1 MSVTVSI
8 KKLGQLFSRQSGRL
22 GSRRD
27 DDKGISKAHL
37 KAALDST
44 QTAMMIVDRDL
55 RITYFNRQ
63 SLELFKKNERVFQSI
78 WPDFRAS
85 NDFLM
90 GRCIDGFHKEPAHQR
105 KLLSDPNNL
114 PYQTDITIGPLKL
127 ELTVGAIMDGD
138 GQYVGS
144 SLEWA
149 DVTGLRRQEGDIA
162 RLRSTV
168 DQVQTAIVTIDRDF
182 LITYVN
188 QSSLDLFTSHQDKF
202 RKVWPDFKAETSWLM
217 GRCIDEFHQRP
228 EHQRKLLANPDNL
241 PYRTDIRIDDVLIE
255 LNVSTIF
262 DAKGGYI
269 GNTLEWRDVTAERA
283 RQLEVGRL
291 TSAVMGMTTN
301 LMMADL
307 DGRIVFMNP
316 SLEKLLKSREAAL
329 AQIFPGFEVA
339 KLLGEN
345 IDCFHKNPRHQR
357 GIINDPDRLPHSAN
371 IRVGE
376 LEFEL
381 IVIAMRDGGG
391 KHIGTAVQWL
401 DITEVQDAQ
410 RQVASLIAKATEG
423 ELTERINVSQYQGF
437 MKNLG
442 EGINS
447 LLEAIVTPISDSIE
461 VMSAMAQGD
470 LNQTMSDRFGG
481 EFGRL
486 ATAVNTSIEN
496 LRDMV
501 AQINT
506 ASAKVTN
513 ASTEIAQGNNDLSQR
528 TEEQAS
534 SLEETAAS
542 MEELSAQVK
551 NSADNARLAS
561 RQAQEAMGRARDG
574 GEVVT
579 QAVGAMTE
587 IESASRKIA
596 DIIGVIDEIAF
607 QTNLLALNAAVEAA
621 RAGEQGRGFAVVA
634 SEVRNLAQRSAGAA
648 KEIKALIQDSVAKV
662 SQGSKLVGDSGH
674 RLTEIVTAVE
684 EVTKL
689 MKEIDIASQ
698 EQATGIDE
706 VTRAV
711 TQMDEMT
718 QQNAALVEEAAA
730 SSESLL
736 DEARQLVQLMAFFNG
751 EMLEQTPPVVA
762 AKRTA
767 PAAKVKAKASASNAK
782 TSKAKLADEG
792 EEWEAF

>member
-1 MSVTVSI
+1 M

-22 GSRRD
+22 GVHKD

-44 QTAMMIVDRDL
+44 QTAMMIVDREL
-55 RITYFNRQ
+55 RITYINRQ
-63 SLELFKKNERVFQSI
+63 SLELFKKNEKIFQSI
-78 WPDFRAS
+78 WPDFKAS
-85 NDFLM
+85 SDFMM
-90 GRCIDGFHKEPAHQR
+90 GRCIDGFHKDPSHQR
-105 KLLSDPNNL
+105 KLLGDPSNL

-127 ELTVGAIMDGD
+127 ELTVGAIMDGG

-149 DVTGLRRQEGDIA
+149 DVTGLRQQESDIA

-188 QSSLDLFTSHQDKF
+188 QASLDLFAAQELKF
-202 RKVWPDFKAETSWLM
+202 RQVWPDFRAELDWLM

-228 EHQRKLLANPDNL
+228 EHQRKLLANPNNL
-241 PYRTDIRIDDVLIE
+241 PYRTDITIDDVIIE
-255 LNVSTIF
+255 LNVSTIM
-262 DAKGGYI
+262 DGKSAYI
-269 GNTLEWRDVTAERA
+269 GNTLEWRDVTDERA

-307 DGRIVFMNP
+307 NGRIVFMNP
-316 SLEKLLKSREAAL
+316 SLVALLESREAAL
-329 AQIFPGFEVA
+329 SQIFPGFSVS
-339 KLLGEN
+339 KLIGEN
-345 IDCFHKNPRHQR
+345 IDRFHKNPKHQR
-357 GIINDPDRLPHSAN
+357 GIINDPEQLPHTAS
-371 IRVGE
+371 IKVGD
-376 LEFEL
+376 LEFQL
-381 IVIAMRDGGG
+381 TVIAMRDSVG
-391 KHIGTAVQWL
+391 KHIGTAVQWM

-410 RQVASLIAKATEG
+410 RQIGSLIAKATEG

-447 LLEAIVTPISDSIE
+447 LLEAIVMPISDSIQ

-470 LNQTMSDRFGG
+470 LNQNMSTEFEG

-486 ATAVNTSIEN
+486 ATAVNTTIEN

-501 AQINT
+501 SQINT
-506 ASAKVTN
+506 AAAKVTN

-551 NSADNARLAS
+551 SSADNARQANH
-561 RQAQEAMGRARDG
+561 QAQDAMVRAREG

-706 VTRAV
+706 VSRAV

-751 EMLEQTPPVVA
+751 EMLEQTAPQQAAKKPVA
-762 AKRTA
+762 ATVAKPTRA
-767 PAAKVKAKASASNAK
+767 PAPKAAAPKAKAGK
-782 TSKAKLADEG
+782 GKLADEG

>member
-1 MSVTVSI
+1 MR
-8 KKLGQLFSRQSGRL
+8 KLGQLFSRQSGRL
-22 GSRRD
+22 GLRRD

-55 RITYFNRQ
+55 LITYVNHQ
-63 SLELFKKNERVFQSI
+63 SLVLFKNNEAVFRSI
-78 WPDFRAS
+78 WPEFKAS
-85 NDFLM
+85 SDYLM
-90 GRCIDGFHKEPAHQR
+90 GRCIDGFHKDPSHQR
-105 KLLSDPNNL
+105 KLLGDPKNL

-127 ELTVGAIMDGD
+127 ELTVGAIMDAEGR
-138 GQYVGS
+138 YVGS

-149 DVTGLRRQEGDIA
+149 DVTALRQQEADIA
-162 RLRSTV
+162 RLHSTV
-168 DQVQTAIVTIDRDF
+168 DQIQTAIVTIDRDF

-188 QSSLDLFTSHQDKF
+188 QASLNLFQKHQGAF
-202 RKVWPDFKAETSWLM
+202 RQVWPNFAAEENWLL
-217 GRCIDEFHQRP
+217 GRCIDEFHQKP
-228 EHQRKLLANPDNL
+228 EHQRKMLADTSKL
-241 PYRTDIRIDDVLIE
+241 PYSTDIRIGEVIIE
-255 LNVSTIF
+255 LNVSSIL
-262 DAKGGYI
+262 DGKGGYI
-269 GNTLEWRDVTAERA
+269 GNTLEWRDVTDERA

-307 DGRIVFMNP
+307 DGRIVYMNP
-316 SLEKLLKSREAAL
+316 SLVKLLKSRERAL
-329 AQIFPGFEVA
+329 ADIFPGFQVD

-345 IDCFHKNPRHQR
+345 IDRFHKQPSHQR
-357 GIINDPDRLPHSAN
+357 GIIGNPDRLPHTAQ
-371 IRVGE
+371 IAVGE

-381 IVIAMRDGGG
+381 IVIAMRDHQG

-410 RQVASLIAKATEG
+410 RQVASLIAKATDG
-423 ELTERINVSQYQGF
+423 QLGERIDVSRYQGF
-437 MKNLG
+437 MRNLG

-447 LLEAIVTPISDSIE
+447 LLEAIVHPIDQSIR
-461 VMSAMAQGD
+461 VMSAMAKGD
-470 LNQTMSDRFGG
+470 LNSGMSDAFGG

-486 ATAVNTSIEN
+486 ASAVNTSIEN

-506 ASAKVTN
+506 AAAKVTN

-551 NSADNARLAS
+551 SSADNARQAS
-561 RQAQEAMGRARDG
+561 RQAQDAMDRARDG
-574 GEVVT
+574 GQVVT
-579 QAVGAMTE
+579 QAVDAMTE

-674 RLTEIVTAVE
+674 RLSEIVASVE

-689 MKEIDIASQ
+689 MKEIDMASQ

-706 VTRAV
+706 VSRAV

-751 EMLEQTPPVVA
+751 EMVTQTEPAQAARKAAPKAIAKAAPRKA
-762 AKRTA
+762 AKG
-767 PAAKVKAKASASNAK
+767 S
-782 TSKAKLADEG
+782 LADEG